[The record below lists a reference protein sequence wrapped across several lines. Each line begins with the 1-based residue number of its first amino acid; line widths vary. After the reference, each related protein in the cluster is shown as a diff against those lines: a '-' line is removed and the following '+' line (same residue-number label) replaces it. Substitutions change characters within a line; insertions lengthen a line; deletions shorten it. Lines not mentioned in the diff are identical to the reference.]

1 MKLKTRL
8 RKKQKE
14 LELKVRR
21 ENRKYYTE
29 CMMDI
34 LAEHY
39 VIFPSGDLCY
49 RFVIDGENV
58 KLWGGANK
66 LHFYKQNIWIENA
79 DRWIIKNLLNP
90 IGRKAPTIEVYLNPS
105 KGIKSLTPNHSK

>member
-1 MKLKTRL
+1 MKQKTRIA
-8 RKKQKE
+8 KKQKE

-29 CMMDI
+29 YMMDI
-34 LAEHY
+34 LAEYY

-49 RFVIDGENV
+49 RFVINGENV

-66 LHFYKQNIWIENA
+66 LHFYKQNKWIENA
-79 DRWIIKNLLNP
+79 DEWIIKNLLNP

-105 KGIKSLTPNHSK
+105 KYLKPIMGSRI

>member
-1 MKLKTRL
+1 MKQKTRL
-8 RKKQKE
+8 AKKQKE

-29 CMMDI
+29 YMMDI
-34 LAEHY
+34 LAEYY

-66 LHFYKQNIWIENA
+66 LHFYKQNKWVENA
-79 DRWIIKNLLNP
+79 DKWIIKNILNP

-105 KGIKSLTPNHSK
+105 KVIKVINPK